1 MQVRDTVLALEDAGA
16 LQLDL
21 LGSEALEQQAA
32 LAEEDGDDV
41 ELELVQHAA
50 ARASRVTP
58 APWTSTFLSPAA
70 SFALAIAVVTSST

>member
-1 MQVRDTVLALEDAGA
+1 MQVRDTVLALQDAGA

-41 ELELVQHAA
+41 ELELVQHAGG
-50 ARASRVTP
+50 
-58 APWTSTFLSPAA
+58 
-70 SFALAIAVVTSST
+70 

>member
-32 LAEEDGDDV
+32 LAEEDGDV
-41 ELELVQHAA
+41 KG
-50 ARASRVTP
+50 RASYEEVSDQS
-58 APWTSTFLSPAA
+58 AEGLQAQQAA
-70 SFALAIAVVTSST
+70 G